1 MRICIYGAGTIGCF
15 LGAHLARVPGVEL
28 TLVAR
33 GATLAALR
41 EHGIR
46 LQTQEGRMQVPVR
59 ATDDPASLPAQD
71 VVLVTLKA
79 HQLPG
84 ALDGIAPLLGPE
96 TAVVPPT
103 TGIPYWYFHGLP
115 GPHAGRRLPR
125 LDPGGR
131 QWAVLGPERAIGCAF
146 WVGTDSLGPG
156 AVRQEG
162 TASFPI
168 GEPDGT
174 RSPRLARLHG
184 VMTEA
189 GLNAPIR
196 EDIRGE
202 IWTKMINSLVWNPI
216 ATLTGATLGEIASA
230 PDAVALA
237 RRMMAEAEAVARAVG
252 ATIAVPAERRIAW
265 TLALGAHRMSML
277 QDLERGRVLEYGV
290 LRDSIV
296 EMREIAGLET
306 PTIDAAYALLDLKA
320 RLAGLAPPG

>member
-15 LGAHLARVPGVEL
+15 LGAHLARLPEVEL
-28 TLVAR
+28 TIIAR
-33 GATLAALR
+33 GATLEALR
-41 EHGIR
+41 RDGIR
-46 LQTQEGRMQVPVR
+46 LETAEGRQAVPVR
-59 ATDDPASLPAQD
+59 ATDAPASLPTQE
-71 VVLVTLKA
+71 VVFITLKA

-115 GPHAGRRLPR
+115 GPHQGRRLER

-162 TASFPI
+162 AASFPI

-174 RSPRLARLHG
+174 RSPRLERLHAA
-184 VMTEA
+184 MTRA
-189 GLNAPIR
+189 GLRAPVR
-196 EDIRGE
+196 DNIRGE

-216 ATLTGATLGEIASA
+216 ATLTLATLGEIGAA

-252 ATIAVPAERRIAW
+252 ASLPAPAEERIAW
-265 TLALGAHRMSML
+265 TLSLSRHRMSML
-277 QDLERGRVLEYGV
+277 QDLERGRALEYGV
-290 LRDSIV
+290 LHDSII
-296 EMREIAGLET
+296 EMRAIAGMET
-306 PTIDAAYALLDLKA
+306 PTIDAVMALLALRA
-320 RLAGLAPPG
+320 RIAGVAPG